1 MSRIAY
7 VNGQYLPHAAARV
20 HIEDRGMQFSDA
32 VYEVIA
38 VLDGGLVD
46 RRLHHDRL
54 ERSLAALQIARP
66 MGRAALD
73 AVLDEVVRRNRV
85 AEGIIYLQVGRGASS
100 RNHAFPADAK
110 PSVVATAR
118 RARPA
123 SAAALTEGVKVVTVP
138 DIRWLRRDIK
148 SVSLLPNV
156 LAKQTAVE
164 ADAFESW
171 QVDGDGHVT
180 EGAQSNAWIIEAD
193 GTIVT
198 RPESNEILS
207 GITRRRLIGLARD
220 AGLMVAERAFTP
232 AQAMAAR
239 EAFLTSTSSFVV
251 PVVQIDDAVIANGR
265 PGTVTEQLRTLYI
278 DFARND
284 VRAA

>member
-7 VNGQYLPHAAARV
+7 VNGRYLPHGAARV

-38 VLDGGLVD
+38 VLDGRLVD
-46 RRLHHDRL
+46 RPLHHERL
-54 ERSLAALQIARP
+54 QRSLSELKIANP
-66 MGRAALD
+66 MARASLD
-73 AVLDEVVRRNRV
+73 AVFDEVVRRNRV
-85 AEGIIYLQVGRGASS
+85 GEGIIYLQVGRGVSP
-100 RNHAFPADAK
+100 RNHAFPDQAK
-110 PSVVATAR
+110 PSVVVTAR

-123 SAAALTEGVKVVTVP
+123 TAAVLTEGVKVVTMT
-138 DIRWLRRDIK
+138 DLRWLRRDIK

-156 LAKQTAVE
+156 LAKQVAAE
-164 ADAFESW
+164 AGAFEAW
-171 QVDGDGHVT
+171 QVDSEGHIT
-180 EGAQSNAWIIEAD
+180 EGAQSNAWIIETD

-207 GITRRRLIGLARD
+207 GITRRRLIDLARED
-220 AGLMVAERAFTP
+220 GLSVEERAFTA
-232 AQAMAAR
+232 AQAAEAR

-265 PGTVTEQLRTLYI
+265 PGTLTERLRSLYV
-278 DFARND
+278 DFARKD

>member
-7 VNGQYLPHAAARV
+7 VNGQYLPHATAQV

-38 VLDGGLVD
+38 VLQGRLVD
-46 RRLHHDRL
+46 RALHHERL
-54 ERSLAALQIARP
+54 QRSLAELKIANP
-66 MGRAALD
+66 MSQGALD
-73 AVLDEVVRRNRV
+73 AVLDEVVTRNRV
-85 AEGIIYLQVGRGASS
+85 GEGIVYLQVGRGVSP
-100 RNHAFPADAK
+100 RNHAFPRAAK
-110 PSVVATAR
+110 PSVVVTAR

-123 SAAALTEGVKVVTVP
+123 SADVLTEGVKVVTLP

-156 LAKQTAVE
+156 LAKQGAAE
-164 ADAFESW
+164 AGAFESW
-171 QVDGDGHVT
+171 QVDADGLIT
-180 EGAQSNAWIIEAD
+180 EGAQSNAWIIETD
-193 GTIVT
+193 GTVVT
-198 RPESNEILS
+198 RPESSDILS
-207 GITRRRLIGLARD
+207 GITRRRLINLARED
-220 AGLMVAERAFTP
+220 GMTVVERAFTP
-232 AQAMAAR
+232 EQAAAAR

-265 PGTVTEQLRTLYI
+265 PGTVTERLRTLYI

>member
-1 MSRIAY
+1 MSRVAY
-7 VNGQYLPHAAARV
+7 VNGQYLPHATAQV

-38 VLDGGLVD
+38 VLDGKLVD
-46 RRLHHDRL
+46 RPLHHDRL
-54 ERSLAALQIARP
+54 QRSLGELQIALP

-73 AVLDEVVRRNRV
+73 AVLSEVVRRNRV
-85 AEGIIYLQVGRGASS
+85 DEGIVYLQVGRGVSP
-100 RNHAFPADAK
+100 RNHAFPGQVR
-110 PSVVATAR
+110 PSVVMTAR

-123 SAAALTEGVKVVTVP
+123 TAAALTEGVKVVTVQ

-156 LAKQTAVE
+156 LAKQSATE
-164 ADAFESW
+164 AGAFEAW
-171 QVDGDGHVT
+171 QVDDEGLVT

-198 RPESNEILS
+198 RPENNEILS
-207 GITRRRLIGLARD
+207 GITRRRLIGLARAD
-220 AGLMVAERAFTP
+220 GLSVEERPFTP
-232 AQAMAAR
+232 TQAAQAR

-251 PVVQIDDAVIANGR
+251 PVVQIDDAVVANGR
-265 PGTVTEQLRTLYI
+265 PGTITERLRSLYI
-278 DFARND
+278 DFAQND